1 MVAKDLTLLE
11 VLSIAI
17 RSETDAQ
24 NIYREMAERVS
35 NPRGEERFHLLVA
48 EERQHQNLLE
58 MRYKEFFPDVRLKL
72 PPSLLSPTAVL
83 TALRKDLSLP
93 QVLSIAIQAERDSR
107 EIYLEAAAKVND
119 MGWKSIL
126 KSLADWEHTHQM
138 KLTTEY
144 DMLMKC
150 PSYYENVAEPWQE
163 ELHL

>member
-35 NPRGEERFHLLVA
+35 NPRVEERFHLLVA

-58 MRYKEFFPDVRLKL
+58 MRYKEFFPDFELKL
-72 PPSLLSPTAVL
+72 PPSLLPPTAAT
-83 TALRKDLSLP
+83 TALRRDLSLRE
-93 QVLSIAIQAERDSR
+93 VLNLAIQAERDSR